1 MYIYKDRNKGNV
13 IRRYYKYQENDF
25 IQPILG
31 ENGILGGDFFAV
43 AANGEYDSSTV
54 CWKAFDNNSSTKWAA
69 PSHTFPDNEAYI
81 IMYNP
86 LPIKVMSFDIQ
97 NSFTS
102 GEVVTKLSI
111 LASNDN
117 KQWLDISE
125 PITIQDT
132 TALNWNKIKLQNDN
146 YYKYYKINL
155 LEDVQAT
162 TPSFTNIK
170 INGLVKNAIISD
182 KNDFDFFRDK
192 FVQNSGWANI
202 QREKKYFKYRQEE
215 FVQPELTENGMLG
228 GSTFAV
234 FASSEYSGSY
244 QAYMAFD
251 TSTSSEWAARGI
263 PSDLNY
269 IIYNPDPLYIT
280 EIEVT
285 NRTDEENITSY
296 RIEGAGRD
304 KNWVALSDVVTNDKT
319 SAYDKWKIVVGTPDY
334 YNYYKISI
342 LTAVGNVGITNL
354 KITGK
359 TRNPIETSETDYDYS
374 VDVPTVKLINKIGYR
389 KG

>member
-13 IRRYYKYQENDF
+13 IERYYKYQENDF
-25 IQPILG
+25 TQPILG

-43 AANGEYDSSTV
+43 EASSEYSSR
-54 CWKAFDNNSSTKWAA
+54 KA
-69 PSHTFPDNEAYI
+69 Y
-81 IMYNP
+81 
-86 LPIKVMSFDIQ
+86 MSFDGKEDTKWGVNNVSERTGWLIFY
-97 NSFTS
+97 NPSPLKVKTINYTS
-102 GEVVTKLSI
+102 STDYPTEDGGNITIYGSNNNDVWEELYVGDYQGATGVTKDWYVNS
-111 LASNDN
+111 
-117 KQWLDISE
+117 
-125 PITIQDT
+125 QD
-132 TALNWNKIKLQNDN
+132 
-146 YYKYYKINL
+146 YYKYHKIEITDGIHNYMGLGNL
-155 LEDVQAT
+155 MISAKQKFEIEVDKDDDYDHKKQE
-162 TPSFTNIK
+162 FIK
-170 INGLVKNAIISD
+170 
-182 KNDFDFFRDK
+182 
-192 FVQNSGWANI
+192 NSGWANV

-251 TSTSSEWAARGI
+251 TSTSSEWAARGV